1 MVEIKGNEQNMKKAG
16 VHQSGISSKEV
27 KACFSTKHIWQKD
40 FKSGKN
46 LYKKWGKE
54 LEELIF
60 KRDLPKKIVH
70 HRQAS
75 QKKKPS

>member
-1 MVEIKGNEQNMKKAG
+1 MIIKEF
-16 VHQSGISSKEV
+16 V
-27 KACFSTKHIWQKD
+27 KNFKRAVSESYRTDFKTGENVQKD